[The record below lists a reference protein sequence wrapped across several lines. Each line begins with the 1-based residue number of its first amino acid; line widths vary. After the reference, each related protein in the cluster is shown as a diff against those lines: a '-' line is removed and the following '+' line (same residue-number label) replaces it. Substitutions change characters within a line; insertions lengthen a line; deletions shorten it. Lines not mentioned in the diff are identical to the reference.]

1 MTLTIPMSNFSY
13 KVCAIIVAV
22 SFLALTQSCTRTSNE
37 EENIYFIFGN
47 ASGFQELPPVSTSG
61 TGALDGTYDVTDH
74 ALNYSI
80 SWSGLSGVVT
90 AINLHGPA
98 NIGASADVM
107 VELPVKINSPAGHF
121 SGSILT
127 DDLIRKTLIDGK
139 VYYTISTST
148 HPDGEIRGQVNA
160 VRE

>member
-13 KVCAIIVAV
+13 KACAIIVAV
-22 SFLALTQSCTRTSNE
+22 SLLALTQSCTRTSGE

-47 ASGFQELPPVSTSG
+47 ATGFQELPPVSTSG
-61 TGALDGTYDVTDH
+61 TGSLDGTYDVTDH

-107 VELPVKINSPAGHF
+107 VELPVKINSPAG
-121 SGSILT
+121 SC
-127 DDLIRKTLIDGK
+127 
-139 VYYTISTST
+139 
-148 HPDGEIRGQVNA
+148 A
-160 VRE
+160 